1 MKRDRALDGKNL
13 LTWGG
18 AVRGLGG
25 TCPTQP
31 ILLKEALVKLIS
43 FLKFSS

>member
-1 MKRDRALDGKNL
+1 MKRDRALGGDKFADWG
-13 LTWGG
+13 GG

-31 ILLKEALVKLIS
+31 ILLKEALVPGCI
-43 FLKFSS
+43 